1 MTFKKSERYNKTFPV
16 RKSLAHLNE
25 FIAEKRK
32 QGWELKGEIKQ
43 NYNGYYQCMMV
54 RECASTSNQE
64 GQGND
69 SENA

>member
-32 QGWELKGEIKQ
+32 QGWKVEGEIKQ
-43 NYNGYYQCMMV
+43 TYDGYYQCMMV
-54 RECASTSNQE
+54 KEK
-64 GQGND
+64 QGTVN
-69 SENA
+69 